1 MFRNTSFPIAIQT
14 VNDRIDSKGGVGMQ
28 LERKGTNKGEKRERE
43 RIFSPKRKL
52 TRRDLSEI
60 SKLRGREIERKR
72 EREGKTAVR
81 RLVTRLAKVVSR
93 TREKAVNDSTEGYLA
108 LCAAR
113 LDQQEAAQRGDVSRD
128 FLLLSTDKT
137 NRARRNTRNPVF
149 ARGLIIRRRGL
160 PRENGSIRIAVR
172 ENRRR
177 KLRREKWKD
186 NKTRSIRLN
195 LFLSN
200 PVQSVFIF
208 CLCTYD
214 AWLGMVT
221 FYNNAND
228 FRNGSFFPW
237 KHLRVENTPIPR
249 ILL

>member
-1 MFRNTSFPIAIQT
+1 MKGHEHFITCSIVVSKYLVPDRDSNRQRSHRFEGRNGHAIGK
-14 VNDRIDSKGGVGMQ
+14 R
-28 LERKGTNKGEKRERE
+28 RRNKGEKRERE
-43 RIFSPKRKL
+43 RIFSLKRKL

-137 NRARRNTRNPVF
+137 NRALCNTRNPVF

-177 KLRREKWKD
+177 KLRREK
-186 NKTRSIRLN
+186 
-195 LFLSN
+195 
-200 PVQSVFIF
+200 
-208 CLCTYD
+208 
-214 AWLGMVT
+214 
-221 FYNNAND
+221 
-228 FRNGSFFPW
+228 
-237 KHLRVENTPIPR
+237 
-249 ILL
+249 

>member
-1 MFRNTSFPIAIQT
+1 MKGHEHFITCSIVVSKYLVPDRDWNRQRSHRFEGRSGHAIGKK
-14 VNDRIDSKGGVGMQ
+14 R
-28 LERKGTNKGEKRERE
+28 RNKGEKRERE
-43 RIFSPKRKL
+43 RIFSLKRKL

-60 SKLRGREIERKR
+60 SKLRDRKK

-149 ARGLIIRRRGL
+149 TRGLIIRRRGL

-177 KLRREKWKD
+177 KLRREK
-186 NKTRSIRLN
+186 
-195 LFLSN
+195 
-200 PVQSVFIF
+200 
-208 CLCTYD
+208 
-214 AWLGMVT
+214 
-221 FYNNAND
+221 
-228 FRNGSFFPW
+228 
-237 KHLRVENTPIPR
+237 
-249 ILL
+249 

>member
-1 MFRNTSFPIAIQT
+1 MRSRTHERARAFYYLFHCCFEIPRSRSRLKRRQRSHRFEGRSGHAIGKK
-14 VNDRIDSKGGVGMQ
+14 R
-28 LERKGTNKGEKRERE
+28 RNKGEKRERE
-43 RIFSPKRKL
+43 RIFSLKRKL

-60 SKLRGREIERKR
+60 SKLRDRKK

-149 ARGLIIRRRGL
+149 TRGLIIRRRGL

-177 KLRREKWKD
+177 KLRREK
-186 NKTRSIRLN
+186 
-195 LFLSN
+195 
-200 PVQSVFIF
+200 
-208 CLCTYD
+208 
-214 AWLGMVT
+214 
-221 FYNNAND
+221 
-228 FRNGSFFPW
+228 
-237 KHLRVENTPIPR
+237 
-249 ILL
+249 

>member
-1 MFRNTSFPIAIQT
+1 MKGHEHFITCSIVVSKYLVPDRDSNRQRSHRFEGRSGHAIGK
-14 VNDRIDSKGGVGMQ
+14 R
-28 LERKGTNKGEKRERE
+28 RRNKGEKRERE
-43 RIFSPKRKL
+43 RIFSLKRKL

-137 NRARRNTRNPVF
+137 NRALCNTRNPVF

-177 KLRREKWKD
+177 KLRREK
-186 NKTRSIRLN
+186 
-195 LFLSN
+195 
-200 PVQSVFIF
+200 
-208 CLCTYD
+208 
-214 AWLGMVT
+214 
-221 FYNNAND
+221 
-228 FRNGSFFPW
+228 
-237 KHLRVENTPIPR
+237 
-249 ILL
+249 